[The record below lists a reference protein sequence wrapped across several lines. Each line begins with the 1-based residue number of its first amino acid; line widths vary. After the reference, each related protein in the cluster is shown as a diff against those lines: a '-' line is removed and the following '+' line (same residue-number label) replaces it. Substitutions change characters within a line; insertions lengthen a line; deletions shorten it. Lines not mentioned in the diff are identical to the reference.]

1 MPSLKMLLYHS
12 LKNYLIL
19 KYLPMSIKSFLF
31 ITLFLFGYL
40 LYSSLMWGLLI
51 VQPIIGYI
59 TNVHSIKLGLL
70 LSIINPL
77 SSLAY
82 VSQLKLAFNKGIDDK
97 WENNA
102 LIWGAILFPFIVW
115 IVSLIFRLVL

>member
-1 MPSLKMLLYHS
+1 
-12 LKNYLIL
+12 
-19 KYLPMSIKSFLF
+19 
-31 ITLFLFGYL
+31 
-40 LYSSLMWGLLI
+40 MWGLLI

-82 VSQLKLAFNKGIDDK
+82 VSQLKLAFNKGINRINYPSIYNK
-97 WENNA
+97 FKNN
-102 LIWGAILFPFIVW
+102 I
-115 IVSLIFRLVL
+115 R